1 MAISD
6 GLRSGGLRS
15 DGLQS
20 DALRLDGLR
29 SNGLRSD
36 GLRSDGPASVVPGW
50 GGVCAGPVGSESVDA
65 EGVHRPPLVPCA
77 CVPGDEE

>member
-6 GLRSGGLRS
+6 GLRSHGLRSGGLRS
-15 DGLQS
+15 DGL
-20 DALRLDGLR
+20 RLDGLR
-29 SNGLRSD
+29 SD
-36 GLRSDGPASVVPGW
+36 GVRLDGPASVVPGW

-65 EGVHRPPLVPCA
+65 EGFHRPPLVPCA